1 MLIDTGLYDEKSVQI
16 ENVDDMIIIT
26 KVKSNFKKEQTN
38 NETDR

>member
-26 KVKSNFKKEQTN
+26 KVKSNFKKEQTD
-38 NETDR
+38 ETNR